1 MTQGNANSGSMNEL
15 LARLKTLVT
24 EKSIPQL
31 PDNSQTKGYNALLQ
45 EIDAISAADD
55 LQRQKRLPAL
65 NAIALPNYSM
75 PMTVVAASSL
85 PSYEAD
91 IPIPLKNHSRK
102 LRLVSHPKPEPAP
115 DPDISQD
122 SSKIPSESILA
133 LLR

>member
-15 LARLKTLVT
+15 LARLKNLVA
-24 EKSIPQL
+24 EKSIPQR
-31 PDNSQTKGYNALLQ
+31 PEKSQTTGYDALLQ
-45 EIDAISAADD
+45 EIDGISAADD
-55 LQRQKRLPAL
+55 LLRQKRLPAL
-65 NAIALPNYSM
+65 NVVALPNYSM

-91 IPIPLKNHSRK
+91 IPVPLKNHSRK
-102 LRLVSHPKPEPAP
+102 LRLVSHPIPESAP
-115 DPDISQD
+115 DSDFSQD